1 MNWFYFFKANFLPMR
16 PVILADAME
25 AVEAPAS
32 MELTERG
39 RLERLGGGTTT

>member
-1 MNWFYFFKANFLPMR
+1 MR
-16 PVILADAME
+16 PVILGDAMVE

-32 MELTERG
+32 MELSDLG